1 MDSKNIQLWKDQ
13 LSEISKKIQG
23 QQAEG
28 WMTRGIIVTDNEA
41 LDFVKKELDYDT
53 LKQLGKV
60 CELDIDASWSQCM
73 TITPEDNATGFRNK
87 MVKTLNRYR
96 DGLLVLNV
104 TNIELFKL
112 CWHLVQLVKNE
123 QENELYA
130 WCSDELFDLE
140 NGFLNIPEL
149 KAQVKRMRE
158 GEAVVQHVHA
168 HCHRAQVKRMREG
181 EGKTDDEIREYFDAM
196 LESAAKQHLKPSR
209 VKFTGY
215 VLINASALN
224 WDDVCDYARDNNKG
238 YFQAMLQAYS
248 RVIM

>member
-53 LKQLGKV
+53 LKQLHNV
-60 CELDIDASWSQCM
+60 RELDIDASWSQCM

-87 MVKTLNRYR
+87 MVKTLNSCR

-158 GEAVVQHVHA
+158 GE
-168 HCHRAQVKRMREG
+168 
-181 EGKTDDEIREYFDAM
+181 GKTDDEIREYFDAM
-196 LESAAKQHLKPSR
+196 RESAATQHLKPSR

-248 RVIM
+248 RVML